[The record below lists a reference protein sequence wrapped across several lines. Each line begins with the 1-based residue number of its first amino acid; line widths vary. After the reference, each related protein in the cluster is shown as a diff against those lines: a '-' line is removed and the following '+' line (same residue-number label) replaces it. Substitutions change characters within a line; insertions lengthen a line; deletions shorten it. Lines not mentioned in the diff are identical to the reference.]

1 MSTIYDV
8 AERAGVSPATVSRV
22 FSQSG
27 RVRTTTRDRV
37 MAAAGE
43 LDYQSNRV
51 GSGLATRRT
60 LMIGL
65 VTSDIQNPYAAT
77 MARGVQDMAADEGY
91 VSIICST
98 DGDPDKELQL
108 IREIYQRGV
117 DGFVI
122 TPSQQG
128 SSAQLDAFIQKLL
141 SEKMPLV
148 FIGNQQEQPGISF
161 VTSRA
166 QDGAIQAVN
175 HLASLGHERIAFI
188 GGHYSQGV
196 AVGRWLGYQE
206 AMIANQLPIF
216 PELMIETELSEAGGE
231 KAMSHLLALDEPV
244 TAVLTVNDLVAIG
257 AMNRCTHHHIAIP
270 EEISIIGFDDIP
282 LAQLTTPPLTTVAQP
297 AYDLGYK
304 AAAMLLQMCQNPDMA
319 PQHMLLHSSLVIRGT
334 TAPAKPIFQEVKLK
348 EL

>member
-22 FSQSG
+22 FSQAG
-27 RVRTTTRDRV
+27 RVRDTTRDRV
-37 MAAAGE
+37 LTAAGE
-43 LDYQSNRV
+43 LDYQPNRV
-51 GSGLATRRT
+51 GSAVATQRT

-77 MARGVQDMAADEGY
+77 VARGVQDVTADEGY

-108 IREIYQRGV
+108 IQEIYRRGV

-122 TPSQQG
+122 TPAHHGG
-128 SSAQLDAFIQKLL
+128 SPELDAFIQKLL
-141 SEKMPLV
+141 LEKMPLV
-148 FIGNQQEQPGISF
+148 FIGNQQERPGISF

-188 GGHYSQGV
+188 GGHYSDGV

-206 AMIANQLPIF
+206 AMIANQLSIC
-216 PELMIETELSEAGGE
+216 PELMVETELSEAGGE
-231 KAMSHLLALDEPV
+231 RAMAQLLALDEQV

-257 AMNRCTHHHIAIP
+257 AMNACAKQSISIP
-270 EEISIIGFDDIP
+270 EDISIVGFDDIP
-282 LAQLTTPPLTTVAQP
+282 LAQLTTPALTTVTQP

-334 TAPAKPIFQEVKLK
+334 TAPPKTIFQEVKQG